1 MYGYEDAISRLAEWY
16 FEMNTSELY
25 ELERYRRYYYKYNG
39 GLETLMLVSK
49 KTYSEIHNDV
59 VNAAAAR
66 YNKQATLRKEQ
77 RNGTNYQAQNSH
89 D

>member
-1 MYGYEDAISRLAEWY
+1 MDGYESAVDKLAEWY

-39 GLETLMLVSK
+39 GLETLMLASK

-59 VNAAAAR
+59 VNAAASR
-66 YNKQATLRKEQ
+66 YNK
-77 RNGTNYQAQNSH
+77 
-89 D
+89 